1 MNGGDKNIM
10 KYKIE
15 DVKEK
20 TRIDEQGFPYKTFV
34 IRYSIE
40 TGFKGTVE
48 LPKGLF
54 SEKKAL
60 EEIEKEIKELMALE
74 GDKDVV
80 F

>member
-1 MNGGDKNIM
+1 MM

-20 TRIDEQGFPYKTFV
+20 TRIDEQGYPYKTFV

-40 TGFKGTVE
+40 TGFKGSVE
-48 LPKGLF
+48 LPKVLF
-54 SEKKAL
+54 SEKKVRK
-60 EEIEKEIKELMALE
+60 EIEREIKELMALE
-74 GDKDVV
+74 GVKDVV

>member
-1 MNGGDKNIM
+1 M

-20 TRIDEQGFPYKTFV
+20 TRIDEQGYPYKTFV

-40 TGFKGTVE
+40 TGFKGSVE
-48 LPKGLF
+48 LPKVLF
-54 SEKKAL
+54 SEKKVRK
-60 EEIEKEIKELMALE
+60 EIEREIKELMALE
-74 GDKDVV
+74 GVKDVV

>member
-1 MNGGDKNIM
+1 VM

-20 TRIDEQGFPYKTFV
+20 TRIDEQGYPYKTFV

-40 TGFKGTVE
+40 TGFKGSVE
-48 LPKGLF
+48 LPKVLF
-54 SEKKAL
+54 SEKKVRK
-60 EEIEKEIKELMALE
+60 EIEREIKELMALE
-74 GDKDVV
+74 GVKDVV